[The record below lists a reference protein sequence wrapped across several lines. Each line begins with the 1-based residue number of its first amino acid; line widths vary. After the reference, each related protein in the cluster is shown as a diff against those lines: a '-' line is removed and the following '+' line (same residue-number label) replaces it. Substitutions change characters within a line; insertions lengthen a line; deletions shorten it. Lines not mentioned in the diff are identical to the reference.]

1 MKNGEAMRITDVKM
15 EKFYIEMTEPFKVA
29 FTEVTHSVSLL
40 IKIETDEGICGYGEA
55 APFAPVT
62 GETADGCAEVLRMF
76 RAGLI
81 GMNPL
86 DIEKIHVM
94 MDSIV
99 HGNGSA
105 KCAVD
110 IALHDIKGKV
120 MGQPLYRVLGGYQK
134 EVQNDITIGIKEP
147 ERMAEEAEE
156 YVKNQGYGILKIKA
170 GIDVDEDLRALSLI
184 RQAVGWDVRLRV
196 DANQG
201 YTLSQAIRALEG
213 MKKSGVEAVE
223 QCLPDWDID
232 GAAELKRKVGGIQL
246 MLDESIHTVKD
257 AARAC
262 KANAADIFN
271 IKLMKCGGL
280 YRGGQIST
288 LAENFGITCMVG
300 CMMETKIAI
309 TAGLS
314 LVASRKNITEADCDS
329 FLYYKDAENG
339 MPGGFTRNGDI
350 FRLSDE
356 PGLGLKIS
364 F

>member
-1 MKNGEAMRITDVKM
+1 MKITDVKI

-29 FTEVTHSVSLL
+29 FAEVTHAESLI
-40 IKIETDEGICGYGEA
+40 IKIETDEGVEGYGEA

-62 GETADGCAEVLRMF
+62 GETPEGCLAVLQMF
-76 RAGLI
+76 RQGLI

-86 DIEKIHVM
+86 DIEKVHVM
-94 MDSIV
+94 MDSLV

-120 MGQPLYRVLGGYQK
+120 MNQPLYRVLGGYQDT
-134 EVQNDITIGIKEP
+134 VQNDITIGINTP
-147 ERMAEEAEE
+147 EKMAETARH
-156 YVKNQGYGILKIKA
+156 YVKDMGYRILKIKV
-170 GIDVDEDLRALSLI
+170 GIDPEEDLRALSLI
-184 RQAVGWDVRLRV
+184 RQAVGPDIRLRV

-201 YTLSQAIRALEG
+201 YNISRAMYALDG
-213 MKKSGVEAVE
+213 MKRYGVEAVE
-223 QCLPDWDID
+223 QCLPDWDME
-232 GAAELKRKVGGIQL
+232 GAAYLRQKVSGIQL
-246 MLDESIHTVKD
+246 MLDESIHTTKD
-257 AARAC
+257 AAKAC
-262 KANAADIFN
+262 RLNAADVFN

-280 YRGGQIST
+280 YRGAQIST

-300 CMMETKIAI
+300 CMLETKIAI

-329 FLYYKDAENG
+329 FLYYKDADTG
-339 MPGGFTRNGDI
+339 MPGGFERKGDM
-350 FRLSDE
+350 FRLSDK
-356 PGLGLKIS
+356 PGLGLDIS

>member
-1 MKNGEAMRITDVKM
+1 MKITDVKM
-15 EKFYIEMTEPFKVA
+15 EKFFIEMTEPFKVA

-40 IKIETDEGICGYGEA
+40 IKVETDEGVCGYGEA

-62 GETADGCAEVLRMF
+62 GETVDGCAQVLSMF
-76 RAGLI
+76 RTGLI

-94 MDSIV
+94 MDGLV

-110 IALHDIKGKV
+110 IALHDIMGKV
-120 MGQPLYRVLGGYQK
+120 MGQPLYRVLGGYQSQ
-134 EVQNDITIGIKEP
+134 VQNDLTIGIAQP
-147 ERMAEEAEE
+147 EKMAETAVD
-156 YVKNQGYGILKIKA
+156 YVKNKGYGILKIKA
-170 GIDVDEDLRALSLI
+170 GINVEEDLRALNLI
-184 RQAVGWDVRLRV
+184 RQAVGPKVRLRV

-201 YTLSQAIRALEG
+201 YTVSQAIYAIEG
-213 MKKSGVEAVE
+213 MKKVGVEAVE
-223 QCLPDWDID
+223 QCLPDWDMD
-232 GAAELKRKVGGIQL
+232 GAAELKSKVSGIQL
-246 MLDESIHTVKD
+246 MLDEFIHTVKD

-262 KANAADIFN
+262 RMGAADCFN

-280 YRGGQIST
+280 YRGGQICT

-329 FLYYKDAENG
+329 FLYYKDADNG
-339 MPGGFTRNGDI
+339 MPGGFTREGDQ
-350 FRLSDE
+350 FKLSEE
-356 PGLGLKIS
+356 PGLGLQIS

>member
-1 MKNGEAMRITDVKM
+1 MKITDVKI

-29 FTEVTHSVSLL
+29 FAEVTHAESLI
-40 IKIETDEGICGYGEA
+40 IKIETDEGVEGYGEA

-62 GETADGCAEVLRMF
+62 GETPEGCLAVLQMF
-76 RAGLI
+76 RQGLI

-86 DIEKIHVM
+86 DIEKVHVM
-94 MDSIV
+94 MDSLV

-120 MGQPLYRVLGGYQK
+120 MNQPLYRVLGGYQDT
-134 EVQNDITIGIKEP
+134 VQNDITIGINTP
-147 ERMAEEAEE
+147 EKMAETARH
-156 YVKNQGYGILKIKA
+156 YVKDMGYRILKIKV
-170 GIDVDEDLRALSLI
+170 GIDPEEDLRALSLI
-184 RQAVGWDVRLRV
+184 RQAVGPDIRLRV

-201 YTLSQAIRALEG
+201 YNISRAMYALDG
-213 MKKSGVEAVE
+213 MKRYGVEAVE
-223 QCLPDWDID
+223 QCLPDWDLE
-232 GAAELKRKVGGIQL
+232 GAAYLRQKVSGIQL
-246 MLDESIHTVKD
+246 MLDESIHTTKD
-257 AARAC
+257 AAKAC
-262 KANAADIFN
+262 RLNAADIFN

-280 YRGGQIST
+280 YRGTQISI

-300 CMMETKIAI
+300 CMLETKIAI

-329 FLYYKDAENG
+329 FLYYKDADTR
-339 MPGGFTRNGDI
+339 MPGGFERKGDM
-350 FRLSDE
+350 FRLSDK
-356 PGLGLKIS
+356 PGLGLDIS

>member
-1 MKNGEAMRITDVKM
+1 MKITNVKI
-15 EKFYIEMTEPFKVA
+15 EKFSIELTEPFKVA
-29 FTEVTHSVSLL
+29 LAEISHCDSLL
-40 IKIETDEGICGYGEA
+40 LKIETDEGYTGYGEA

-62 GETADGCAEVLRMF
+62 GETLEGCTAVLKMF
-76 RAGLI
+76 SKGLI

-94 MDSIV
+94 MDGLV

-110 IALHDIKGKV
+110 IALHDLKGKV
-120 MGQPLYRVLGGYQK
+120 MDQPLYRVLGGYQDV
-134 EVQNDITIGIKEP
+134 VQNDITIGIAEP
-147 ERMAEEAEE
+147 EKMAKLAKS
-156 YVKNQGYGILKIKA
+156 YVEQGYRILKIKA
-170 GIDVDEDLRALSLI
+170 GINPNEDLEALRLI
-184 RQAVGWDVRLRV
+184 RQAVGTDIRLRV

-201 YTLSQAIRALEG
+201 YDVSRAIYALDG
-213 MKKSGVEAVE
+213 MKKYGVEAVE
-223 QCLPDWDID
+223 QCLPDWDLE
-232 GAAELKRKVGGIQL
+232 GAAFLKTKVSGIQL

-257 AARAC
+257 AARVC
-262 KANAADIFN
+262 RANAADILN

-288 LAENFGITCMVG
+288 LAENFGMTCMVG
-300 CMMETKIAI
+300 CMLESKIAI

-329 FLYYKDAENG
+329 FMYYKDADTG
-339 MPGGFTRNGDI
+339 MPGGFRREGDM
-350 FRLSDE
+350 FYLLDK
-356 PGLGLKIS
+356 PGLGLDIS

>member
-1 MKNGEAMRITDVKM
+1 MKITDVKM
-15 EKFYIEMTEPFKVA
+15 EPFHIELAEPIRVA
-29 FTEVTHSVSLL
+29 FAEVSHSTSIL
-40 IKIETDEGICGYGEA
+40 IKISTDEGYEGYGEA

-62 GETADGCAEVLRMF
+62 GETAEGCMAVLNMF
-76 RAGLI
+76 RQELI
-81 GMNPL
+81 GKNPL
-86 DIEKIHVM
+86 DIEQIHAM
-94 MDSIV
+94 MDGLV

-120 MGQPLYRVLGGYQK
+120 MGQPLYRVLGGFQSV
-134 EVQNDITIGIKEP
+134 VQNDVTIGISAP
-147 ERMAEEAEE
+147 EKMAQAAED
-156 YVKNQGYGILKIKA
+156 YVKNQGYRILKIKA
-170 GIDVDEDLRALSLI
+170 GIDPEEDIRAIRLI
-184 RQAVGWDVRLRV
+184 REAVGPDIRLRV

-201 YTLSQAIRALEG
+201 YTINRAVYALEG
-213 MKKSGVEAVE
+213 MKRYGVEAVE
-223 QCLPDWDID
+223 QCLPDWDLE
-232 GAAELKRKVGGIQL
+232 GAAMLRQKVSGLEL
-246 MLDESIHTVKD
+246 MLDESIHTTRD

-262 KANAADIFN
+262 KLGAADIFN

-329 FLYYKDAENG
+329 FLYYKDADNG
-339 MPGGFTRNGDI
+339 MPGGFERDKDL
-350 FRLSDE
+350 FRLLDK
-356 PGLGLKIS
+356 PGLGLDIS

>member
-1 MKNGEAMRITDVKM
+1 MKITDIKI
-15 EKFYIEMTEPFKVA
+15 EKFSIELTEPFKVA
-29 FTEVTHSVSLL
+29 FAEVTHSESLIL
-40 IKIETDEGICGYGEA
+40 KIETDEGICGYGEA
-55 APFAPVT
+55 SPFAPVT
-62 GETADGCAEVLRMF
+62 GETVDGCAQVLQMF
-76 RAGLI
+76 KDGLI

-86 DIEKIHVM
+86 EIEKIHQM
-94 MDSIV
+94 MDGVV

-110 IALHDIKGKV
+110 IALYDIMGKV
-120 MGQPLYRVLGGYQK
+120 MGQPLYRVLGGFQK
-134 EVQNDITIGIKEP
+134 VVQNDVTIGINKP
-147 ERMAEEAEE
+147 EWMAEAAAE
-156 YVKNQGYGILKIKA
+156 YVHHQGYRILKIKV
-170 GIDVDEDLRALSLI
+170 GIDPEEDLRALALI
-184 RQAVGWDVRLRV
+184 RQAVGPDVRLRV

-201 YTLSQAIRALEG
+201 YTVSKAIRALEE
-213 MKKSGVEAVE
+213 MKKLGVEAAE
-223 QCLPDWDID
+223 QCLPDWDLE
-232 GAAELKRKVGGIQL
+232 GAAELKRKVSGIQL

-262 KANAADIFN
+262 KAQAADIFN

-280 YRGGQIST
+280 YRGSQICT

-300 CMMETKIAI
+300 CMLETKIAI

-329 FLYYKDAENG
+329 FLYYKDADNG
-339 MPGGFTRNGDI
+339 MPGGFTRKGGQ
-350 FRLSDE
+350 FELLEE

>member
-1 MKNGEAMRITDVKM
+1 MKITEVKI
-15 EKFYIEMTEPFKVA
+15 EKFFIEMNEPFKVA
-29 FTEVTHSVSLL
+29 FAEVSHTESLL
-40 IKIETDEGICGYGEA
+40 VKIETDEGIEGYGEA

-62 GETADGCAEVLRMF
+62 GETPEGCQAVLQMF
-76 RAGLI
+76 RQGLI

-94 MDSIV
+94 MDSLV

-120 MGQPLYRVLGGYQK
+120 MNQPLYRVLGGYQNI
-134 EVQNDITIGIKEP
+134 VQNDITIGINAP
-147 ERMAEEAEE
+147 EKMAETARH
-156 YVKNQGYGILKIKA
+156 YVEDLGYRILKIKV
-170 GIDVDEDLRALSLI
+170 GIKPEEDLRALELI
-184 RQAVGWDVRLRV
+184 RKTVGPKVRLRV

-201 YTLSQAIRALEG
+201 YSISTALSVLEG
-213 MKKSGVEAVE
+213 MKQYGVEAIE
-223 QCLPDWDID
+223 QCLPDWDME
-232 GAAELKRKVGGIQL
+232 GAAYLRKKVSGIQL
-246 MLDESIHTVKD
+246 MLDESIHTTKD

-262 KANAADIFN
+262 QLKAADIFN

-280 YRGGQIST
+280 YRGLQIST
-288 LAENFGITCMVG
+288 LAENFGMTCMVG

-329 FLYYKDAENG
+329 FLYYKDADTG
-339 MPGGFTRNGDI
+339 MPGGFEREGDM
-350 FRLSDE
+350 FRLSE
-356 PGLGLKIS
+356 KPGLGLDIS

>member
-1 MKNGEAMRITDVKM
+1 MKITDVKI
-15 EKFYIEMTEPFKVA
+15 EKFEIQLKEPFKVA
-29 FTEVTHSVSLL
+29 FAEISHCDNLL
-40 IKIETDEGICGYGEA
+40 IKVETDEGYCGYGEA

-62 GETADGCAEVLRMF
+62 GETFEGCAAVLNMF
-76 RAGLI
+76 RQGLI

-94 MDSIV
+94 MDSLV

-110 IALHDIKGKV
+110 IALHDLKGKI
-120 MGQPLYRVLGGYQK
+120 MGQPLYRVLGGYQDI
-134 EVQNDITIGIKEP
+134 VQNDITIGIAAP
-147 ERMAEEAEE
+147 EKMAEQAEE
-156 YVKNQGYGILKIKA
+156 YVKKQGYHILKIKA
-170 GIDVDEDLRALSLI
+170 GINPEEDLRALSLI
-184 RQAVGWDVRLRV
+184 REAVGKNVRLRV

-201 YTLSQAIRALEG
+201 YNVSKAVYALEG
-213 MKKSGVEAVE
+213 MKKYGVEAVE

-232 GAAELKRKVGGIQL
+232 GAVELKSKISGIQL
-246 MLDESIHTVKD
+246 MLDESIHTAKD
-257 AARAC
+257 AARVC
-262 KANAADIFN
+262 KANAADILN

-288 LAENFGITCMVG
+288 IAENFGMTCMVG
-300 CMMETKIAI
+300 CMLESKIAI

-329 FLYYKDAENG
+329 FMYYKDADTG
-339 MPGGFTRNGDI
+339 MPGGFERTGDM
-350 FRLSDE
+350 FRLLDR
-356 PGLGLKIS
+356 PGLGLDIS

>member
-1 MKNGEAMRITDVKM
+1 MRITDVKM
-15 EKFYIEMTEPFKVA
+15 EKIRIDLTEPFKVA
-29 FTEVTHSVSLL
+29 FAEVAYSENL
-40 IKIETDEGICGYGEA
+40 ILKIETDEGYIGYGEA
-55 APFAPVT
+55 SPFAPVT
-62 GETADGCAEVLRMF
+62 GETLDGTAGVLKMF
-76 RAGLI
+76 RQGLI
-81 GMNPL
+81 GMDPL
-86 DIEKIHVM
+86 EIEKIHGM
-94 MDSIV
+94 MDGLV

-120 MGQPLYRVLGGYQK
+120 MGQPLYKVLGGYQSV
-134 EVQNDITIGIKEP
+134 VQNDITIGISTP
-147 ERMAEEAEE
+147 EKMAEAAKRHVEE
-156 YVKNQGYGILKIKA
+156 GYHILKIKA
-170 GIDVDEDLRALSLI
+170 GIDPREDLRALGLI
-184 RQAVGWDVRLRV
+184 REAVGPDIRLRV

-201 YTLSQAIRALEG
+201 YNVSRAVFALNG
-213 MKKSGVEAVE
+213 MKACGVEAVE

-232 GAAELKRKVGGIQL
+232 GAAYLRDKIEGIEL
-246 MLDESIHTVKD
+246 MLDESIHTTKD

-262 KANAADIFN
+262 KAGAADIFN

-300 CMMETKIAI
+300 CMLETKIAI

-329 FLYYKDAENG
+329 FMYYKDAETG
-339 MPGGFTRNGDI
+339 MPGGFERKGDL
-350 FRLSDE
+350 FYLLDR
-356 PGLGLKIS
+356 PGLGLDIQ